1 MKTRL
6 VIFHASCMDGFG
18 AAWSVWK
25 KFGDADTEY
34 LPAKYG
40 DAPPDVTDRDVV
52 VVDFSY
58 RRNIML
64 AMQQYAKSIVVLD
77 HHKTAEA
84 DLKDLPFAHFDMAR
98 SGAGMTWDHFHDYNS
113 RPWLIDYVEDRDLWR
128 FKLPQ
133 SKEVNALINTVPRE
147 SFEVW
152 DKLSQM
158 TVEEATQKGSGAL
171 AFLDSYVREMVSQA
185 RRLTFA
191 GYEDV
196 PVVNAP
202 YVGISELVSALA
214 EGVPFAVGWFQRE
227 DGLYQ
232 YSLRS
237 RGDFDVTEIA
247 KRFGGGGHRQAA
259 GFTNTHVPEELLG

>member
-6 VIFHASCMDGFG
+6 VIFHAACMDGFG
-18 AAWSVWK
+18 AAWAVWK

-40 DAPPDVTDRDVV
+40 DAPPDVTGRDVIIT
-52 VVDFSY
+52 DFSY
-58 RRNIML
+58 KRDVML
-64 AMQQYAKSIVVLD
+64 ALSKAANQLLCLD

-84 DLKDLPFAHFDMAR
+84 DLKDLPFARFDMER
-98 SGAGMTWDHFHDYNS
+98 SGAGMTWDHFHVVP

-133 SKEVNALINTVPRE
+133 SKEVNALINTVARE
-147 SFEVW
+147 SFDVW

-158 TVEEATQKGSGAL
+158 TVEEAAQKGAGAL
-171 AFLDSYVREMVSQA
+171 AFLDSYVREMLSQA

-191 GYEDV
+191 GYEGV

-214 EGVPFAVGWFQRE
+214 EGKQFAVGWFQRE

-247 KRFGGGGHRQAA
+247 KRFGGGGHKQAA
-259 GFTNTHVPEELLG
+259 GFTSTRVPEALSG

>member
-1 MKTRL
+1 MKTQL
-6 VIFHASCMDGFG
+6 VLYHANCMDGFS
-18 AAWSVWK
+18 AAWAVWK

-52 VVDFSY
+52 IVDFSY
-58 RRNIML
+58 KRDVML
-64 AMQQYAKSIVVLD
+64 TLNRAANQLLCLD

-84 DLKDLPFAHFDMAR
+84 DLKDLPFARFDMER
-98 SGAGMTWDHFHDYNS
+98 SGAGMAWDHFHTVQ

-128 FKLPQ
+128 FMLED
-133 SKEVNALINTVPRE
+133 SKEVNALVNTVARE
-147 SFEVW
+147 SFDVW
-152 DKLSQM
+152 DKLSRM
-158 TVEEATQKGSGAL
+158 DRDEAAQKGSGAL
-171 AFLDSYVREMVSQA
+171 AFLDSYVHEMLSQA
-185 RRLTFA
+185 RTLSFC
-191 GYEDV
+191 GYEV

-214 EGVPFAVGWFQRE
+214 EGVPFAVGWFQRA
-227 DGLYQ
+227 DGMYQ

-247 KRFGGGGHRQAA
+247 KRFGGGGHKQAA
-259 GFTNTHVPEELLG
+259 GFVSKCVPEALSE